1 MIWKPFLFLQKR
13 IESRVINHR
22 QVYNFLFFRNYFLK
36 FINSH
41 IITFEELQQDILKTR
56 NENKFCH

>member
-1 MIWKPFLFLQKR
+1 MIWKCFSFLRKR
-13 IESRVINHR
+13 IESRVIHHR
-22 QVYNFLFFRNYFLK
+22 RVYNLLFIRNYILK